1 MWKLLV
7 KCLLFARDTIELPL
21 ERGNTFEN
29 CLKYGSS
36 NSGVTELLTYCLDML
51 KNRVGVMKID
61 TRKTFIAH
69 IITGL
74 IERTTD
80 AKLMKALCKV
90 STFR

>member
-1 MWKLLV
+1 MYAV
-7 KCLLFARDTIELPL
+7 
-21 ERGNTFEN
+21 
-29 CLKYGSS
+29 
-36 NSGVTELLTYCLDML
+36 GVTELLTYCLDML

-61 TRKTFIAH
+61 TRKTFISG

-90 STFR
+90 SCVFKLPYLRCFFCFQF